1 MGRELVHRVLI
12 QKHRKTARTVRPIST
27 QTIESVAD
35 HYGDSK
41 GRYTELGMEL
51 VEPAANTKTPTKRS
65 TYLQL
70 VDLELK

>member
-12 QKHRKTARTVRPIST
+12 QKHRKTARTVR